1 MEEFLLL
8 QDFLMIQNMYCKLTI
23 DYLVWLQLSSETHAV
38 RILLRSKN
46 STRVKKHQM
55 SLRI

>member
-1 MEEFLLL
+1 MEEFLLP
-8 QDFLMIQNMYCKLTI
+8 QDFLMIQNVYCKLTI
-23 DYLVWLQLSSETHAV
+23 DYLVWLQLSSETPAV

-55 SLRI
+55 SLGI

>member
-1 MEEFLLL
+1 MEEFLLS
-8 QDFLMIQNMYCKLTI
+8 QDFLMIQNMYCKLRI
-23 DYLVWLQLSSETHAV
+23 DYLVWLQLSSETHAG